1 MLRGSG
7 ASASFLNFPMAG
19 KTGTSNDSRDTW
31 FIGYTPD
38 IAIGVFVG
46 FDDHTK
52 SLGKNASGSN
62 TALPIF
68 IDFMSHAKKYLVA
81 KPFRI
86 PKGIKLRKIDAR
98 TGGAPCGDVT
108 ITEAFKQDEDIN
120 EDVLENPLKNMNSLA
135 NDGDESAD
143 RENRSSRNEAQQV
156 FGIY

>member
-7 ASASFLNFPMAG
+7 ASARFLNFPMAG

-52 SLGKNASGSN
+52 SLGSNANGSN

-68 IDFMSHAKKYLVA
+68 IEFN
-81 KPFRI
+81 FI
-86 PKGIKLRKIDAR
+86 
-98 TGGAPCGDVT
+98 
-108 ITEAFKQDEDIN
+108 
-120 EDVLENPLKNMNSLA
+120 
-135 NDGDESAD
+135 
-143 RENRSSRNEAQQV
+143 
-156 FGIY
+156 

>member
-1 MLRGSG
+1 MQYDDEIPDEEVLDGEITEYPPKLNDIRPQVSDAQSIYQITSLLEGVMQRGSG
-7 ASASFLNFPMAG
+7 ASARFLNFPMAG

-68 IDFMSHAKKYLVA
+68 IDFMTHAKKYLIA

-86 PKGIKLRKIDAR
+86 PKGIK
-98 TGGAPCGDVT
+98 
-108 ITEAFKQDEDIN
+108 
-120 EDVLENPLKNMNSLA
+120 
-135 NDGDESAD
+135 
-143 RENRSSRNEAQQV
+143 
-156 FGIY
+156 

>member
-1 MLRGSG
+1 
-7 ASASFLNFPMAG
+7 MAG

-68 IDFMSHAKKYLVA
+68 IDFMTHAKKYLTA

-98 TGGAPCGDVT
+98 TGGAPRGDVT
-108 ITEAFKQDEDIN
+108 ITEAFKQDENIN
-120 EDVLENPLKNMNSLA
+120 EDVLENPLKNMN
-135 NDGDESAD
+135 NNTNEGETHP
-143 RENRSSRNEAQQV
+143 SRNEAQQV